1 MTKKE
6 HLNIDKRI
14 IQKIMIMVFS
24 GIALEVCFGIL
35 SIVVITTNLSTTP
48 AGTLEVLYISAV
60 LELLSLGL
68 VLIVFNN
75 IRSKEIDNLLW
86 IKKIVNK
93 TNNINKGY
101 MFQIP
106 QLLNN
111 NDVKDTK
118 YKFLSRINIA

>member
-6 HLNIDKRI
+6 HLNTDKLI
-14 IQKIMIMVFS
+14 IQRIMNIVFS
-24 GIALEVCFGIL
+24 GIILEVCFGIL
-35 SIVVITTNLSTTP
+35 SIVVITTDLSTTP
-48 AGTLEVLYISAV
+48 SGTLEILYCCAF
-60 LELLSLGL
+60 LELLSLVL

-75 IRSKEIDNLLW
+75 IRSQEIDNLLW

-106 QLLNN
+106 TMTDKTDLN
-111 NDVKDTK
+111 DTK
-118 YKFLSRINIA
+118 YKFLSRINVA